1 MVTGLLL
8 VLAEISAPPHDN
20 TVDRALR
27 LLIDEVYMCALK
39 GKYEMY
45 PLVPPVLSRGRGD
58 VASAAKCRIPGSD
71 CRPLYG
77 AGEGV
82 TAICFFFVLQK

>member
-8 VLAEISAPPHDN
+8 ALAEISALPHDN
-20 TVDRALR
+20 TVDRAWR
-27 LLIDEVYMCALK
+27 LLIDEVYMRALK

-58 VASAAKCRIPGSD
+58 VASAEKCRIPGSD

-77 AGEGV
+77 AEEGV